1 MSPRGTVRVEH
12 IWKRFRL
19 DPRRS
24 LLREELHRLR
34 QRLRGEGDLGW
45 RWALRDIG
53 FSMDPGDSIGLVG
66 PNGSGKTTLLKILA
80 RVMYPYAGR
89 VEVTGMVGALIAV
102 SAGLHP
108 ELSGRENVYITGSLL
123 GLPRKEVARRFDE
136 IVAFAELEDAINRQV
151 KFYSSGMSMR
161 LGFAIAAFLE
171 PDVMLVD
178 EVLAVGDASFQQKCL
193 DRIRS
198 LLAGGTT
205 LIFVSHELASVEAT
219 CERAIWLRDG
229 TIAEMGPARE
239 VLGAYRRSVEERAE
253 TTFRTSG
260 VVRVVKTEVSGPDGG
275 MPVSNGRLEVRAV
288 IESPDDRSGRLIMG
302 VSEGPATPIFILR
315 RDVSLKAGETEI
327 RTTISSL
334 PLPQGRFALWIA
346 VLNKRGRDLLPWHP
360 AAHFDVAGAR
370 LEPVPPGIMRLAPVQ
385 VESTWEVEPLG

>member
-1 MSPRGTVRVEH
+1 M
-12 IWKRFRL
+12 
-19 DPRRS
+19 
-24 LLREELHRLR
+24 R

-45 RWALRDIG
+45 RWALRDID

-89 VEVTGMVGALIAV
+89 VEVQGMVGALIAV

-151 KFYSSGMSMR
+151 KFFSSGMSMR
-161 LGFAIAAFLE
+161 LGFAIAAFME
-171 PDVMLVD
+171 PDIMLVD

-219 CERAIWLRDG
+219 CEKAIWLRDG

-253 TTFRTSG
+253 TTFRASG
-260 VVRVVKTEVSGPDGG
+260 VVRVVKTEVSGPEGG
-275 MPVSNGRLEVRAV
+275 MPISNGRLEVRAV
-288 IESPDDRSGRLIMG
+288 IESPDDRSGRLILG

-315 RDVSLKAGETEI
+315 RDVSLKAGETEVRASI
-327 RTTISSL
+327 PSL
-334 PLPQGRFALWIA
+334 PLPQGRFALWVA
-346 VLNKRGRDLLPWHP
+346 VLDKRGRDLLPWHP
-360 AAHFDVAGAR
+360 VAHFDIGGPR